1 MTHQLE
7 LPIEELIE
15 PAYDVG
21 LSIQERFEVFHA
33 ANPWIARALEAL
45 VADWLKRGRRKVGMK
60 ALVEIVRWQYGRS
73 TEAPEFRINN
83 TYVSRY
89 ARLLIDLHP
98 EWDEVIQTR
107 ELRAA

>member
-1 MTHQLE
+1 MDQLE

-15 PAYDVG
+15 PSYDEA
-21 LSIQERFEVFHA
+21 LSIQERFAAFHE
-33 ANPWIARALEAL
+33 ANPWVARALEAL

-98 EWDEVIQTR
+98 EWSEVIQTR